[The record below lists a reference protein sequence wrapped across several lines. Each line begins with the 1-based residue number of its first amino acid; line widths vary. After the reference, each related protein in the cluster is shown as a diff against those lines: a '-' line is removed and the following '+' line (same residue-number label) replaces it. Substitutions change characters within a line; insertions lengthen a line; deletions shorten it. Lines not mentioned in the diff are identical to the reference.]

1 NKIIFAEENL
11 TGQYRIAM
19 FGNQPLNKISGVN
32 KMGKMIDPEEIVLK
46 FKELV
51 RETRTK
57 EMGGVN
63 SNQ

>member
-1 NKIIFAEENL
+1 
-11 TGQYRIAM
+11 
-19 FGNQPLNKISGVN
+19 
-32 KMGKMIDPEEIVLK
+32 MGKMIDPEEIVLK

-63 SNQ
+63 SEQWKK

>member
-1 NKIIFAEENL
+1 
-11 TGQYRIAM
+11 M
-19 FGNQPLNKISGVN
+19 FGNQTLNKISGVN
-32 KMGKMIDPEEIVLK
+32 KMGKMIDPKEIVLK